1 MRPSL
6 EEAIHI
12 QTRLV
17 ALDYIGKR
25 GPTQGVT
32 AQKRIEYAKQ
42 CLQKEMLP
50 HVGASPPSNICHAG
64 VGVDLRTGDV
74 SGGGWFKPLAKH
86 RDQGVL

>member
-12 QTRLV
+12 QTRDV

-32 AQKRIEYAKQ
+32 QQKRIEYARQ

-50 HVGASPPSNICHAG
+50 HGRRRGPIS
-64 VGVDLRTGDV
+64 
-74 SGGGWFKPLAKH
+74 
-86 RDQGVL
+86 RDTTSRDTTSRDTTSRDIIPRDATSRYTIS